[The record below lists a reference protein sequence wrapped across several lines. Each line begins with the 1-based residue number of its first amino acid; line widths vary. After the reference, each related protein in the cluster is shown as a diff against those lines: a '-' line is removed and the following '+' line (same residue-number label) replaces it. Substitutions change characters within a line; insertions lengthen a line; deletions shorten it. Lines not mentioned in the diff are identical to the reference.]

1 MTTLFNAAQYLVDRH
16 VSDGRGGR
24 TAVRYADEDFSYAQL
39 HDAVAR
45 VGAAFLRLGLRREE
59 RVMFCMAD
67 SVELA
72 EGILAAFRIG
82 AVAVPVSTMLPG
94 KDLGGI
100 LADSGAR
107 ILVCSSEFADVAADA
122 LTVAPATTHL
132 VVVGG
137 ARPQVPSGV
146 ERRSWEEALSGVR
159 AEDAPLA
166 DTVEDSPALWLYTS
180 GTTGSPKAA
189 MHRHANIRHVAETY
203 ASQVLGI
210 RPDDRCLSVAKLFF
224 AYGLGNGLFF
234 PLSVGATTI
243 LEPRRPTPQV
253 VAERVAADRP
263 TLFFGVPTFFA
274 GMLAAD
280 LPGSCMNGVRL
291 AVSAGEALPA
301 ALQQRWTDRFGVSI
315 LDGLGSTEALHIFVS
330 NTPDDIAP
338 GTSGRPVPG
347 YECEIR
353 DDEGNQVPPGTPGSL
368 FVRGESIATGYWCR
382 TAVTRRVFQGEWL
395 ATGDTYVK
403 DEEGRYT
410 CLGRSDDM
418 IKAGGIWVSPGE
430 VETRLLQHEDVL
442 EAAVVGLP
450 DAEGLDKPVACVVLR
465 PGANTTVE
473 ELITFCRDG
482 MAHFKAPRAV
492 RVVEVLPRTATG
504 KLQRFRVRQLMQP
517 PPQPPSQA
525 QPAEAIDRDTM
536 IVA

>member
-72 EGILAAFRIG
+72 ESILAAFRIG

-94 KDLGGI
+94 KELGGI
-100 LADSGAR
+100 LADSRAR
-107 ILVCSSEFADVAADA
+107 ILVCSSEFADVAAEA
-122 LTVAPATTHL
+122 LTMAPATTHL

-137 ARPQVPSGV
+137 AQPQVPSRV
-146 ERRSWEEALSGVR
+146 ERLSWEEAVSGVR
-159 AEDAPLA
+159 AEDAPVA
-166 DTVEDSPALWLYTS
+166 DTIEDSPALWLYTS
-180 GTTGSPKAA
+180 GTTGAPKAA
-189 MHRHANIRHVAETY
+189 MHRHANVRYVAETY

-280 LPGSCMNGVRL
+280 LPADSLTGVRL
-291 AVSAGEALPA
+291 ATSAGEALPA
-301 ALQQRWTDRFGVSI
+301 ALQERWTRRFGVPI

-347 YECEIR
+347 YDCEIR
-353 DDEGNQVPPGTPGSL
+353 DDEGNPVPVGTPGSL

-382 TAVTRRVFQGEWL
+382 TATTRSVFQGEWL

-410 CLGRSDDM
+410 CLGRSNDM

-430 VETRLLQHEDVL
+430 VETRLLQHEDVV

-450 DAEGLDKPVACVVLR
+450 DAEGLDKPAACVVLR
-465 PGANTTVE
+465 PGAGTTAE

-482 MAHFKAPRAV
+482 LAHFKAPRSV
-492 RVVEVLPRTATG
+492 HIVEALPRTATG

-517 PPQPPSQA
+517 QPQA
-525 QPAEAIDRDTM
+525 QPAEELVANTT